1 MHTLWL
7 LSGDQSLEILGFVLL
22 LITCVIMV
30 EQLWDLTSDLA
41 PGINVWTVGIIS
53 NYKMHALQ
61 TEKRP
66 ESKLYVQI
74 PKYFL

>member
-41 PGINVWTVGIIS
+41 PGINVWTVGRIS
-53 NYKMHALQ
+53 NYKMPALQ

-66 ESKLYVQI
+66 ESKLYVQM
-74 PKYFL
+74 PKYCL